1 MKKIMTCV
9 LILFMLST
17 STLLLADDYFPLKK
31 GLKKTYSIN
40 GSTVKTV
47 ENFEERKL
55 GKKKVIPQ
63 KIDIDGATS
72 FIFIQESK
80 KGPVLYAEQA
90 ANAAEPVVLEELVYL
105 NKELKP
111 GNSWERN
118 FKTTLMMEEVTVPM
132 TYEVQK
138 GKETV
143 TVPAGTFDKCIKVI
157 GKGEVEREKGLFGT
171 VKLTVVKTEWY
182 AEKIGLVKSIL
193 HKSGNHML
201 ISDEETITQMTSF
214 EK

>member
-1 MKKIMTCV
+1 MKKITTFV
-9 LILFMLST
+9 LILFLLSLST
-17 STLLLADDYFPLKK
+17 ALMADDYLPLKK
-31 GLKKTYSIN
+31 GLKRTYSIN
-40 GSTVKTV
+40 GSTIKTV

-55 GKKKVIPQ
+55 GKKKVVPQ
-63 KIDIDGATS
+63 KIEVNGATS
-72 FIFIQESK
+72 FIFIQDSK
-80 KGPVLYAEQA
+80 KGQVLYAEQGA
-90 ANAAEPVVLEELVYL
+90 DAAEPTLLEDLVYL
-105 NKELKP
+105 NKELKT
-111 GNSWERN
+111 GNTWEGT
-118 FKTTLMMEEVTVPM
+118 FKTTLMMEEVSVPM

-182 AEKIGLVKSIL
+182 ADKIGLIKSVL

-201 ISDEETITQMTSF
+201 ISDEDVITQLTSY

>member
-1 MKKIMTCV
+1 MKKITTFV
-9 LILFMLST
+9 LILFLLSLST
-17 STLLLADDYFPLKK
+17 ALMADDYLPLKK
-31 GLKKTYSIN
+31 GLKRTYSIN
-40 GSTVKTV
+40 GSTIKTV

-55 GKKKVIPQ
+55 GKKKVVPQ
-63 KIDIDGATS
+63 KIEVNGATS
-72 FIFIQESK
+72 FIFIQETR
-80 KGPVLYAEQA
+80 KGQVLYAEQA
-90 ANAAEPVVLEELVYL
+90 ADAAEPTLLDELVYL
-105 NKELKP
+105 NKELKT
-111 GNSWERN
+111 GNTWEGT
-118 FKTTLMMEEVTVPM
+118 FKTTLMMEEVSVPM

-143 TVPAGTFDKCIKVI
+143 TVPAGTFDKCIKVV

-182 AEKIGLVKSIL
+182 ADKIGLIKSVL

-201 ISDEETITQMTSF
+201 ISDEDVITQLTSY

>member
-1 MKKIMTCV
+1 M
-9 LILFMLST
+9 
-17 STLLLADDYFPLKK
+17 ADDYLPLKK
-31 GLKKTYSIN
+31 GLKRTYSIN
-40 GSTVKTV
+40 GSTIKTV

-55 GKKKVIPQ
+55 GKKKVVPQ
-63 KIDIDGATS
+63 KIEVNGATS
-72 FIFIQESK
+72 FIFIQETR
-80 KGPVLYAEQA
+80 KGQVLYAEQA
-90 ANAAEPVVLEELVYL
+90 ADAAEPTLLDELVYL
-105 NKELKP
+105 NKELKT
-111 GNSWERN
+111 GNTWEGT
-118 FKTTLMMEEVTVPM
+118 FKTTLMMEEVSVPM

-143 TVPAGTFDKCIKVI
+143 TVPAGTFDKCIKVV

-182 AEKIGLVKSIL
+182 ADKVGLIKSVL

-201 ISDEETITQMTSF
+201 ISDEDVITQLTSY

>member
-1 MKKIMTCV
+1 MKKITTFV
-9 LILFMLST
+9 LILFLLSLST
-17 STLLLADDYFPLKK
+17 ALMADDYLPLKK
-31 GLKKTYSIN
+31 GLKRTYSIN
-40 GSTVKTV
+40 GSTIKTV

-55 GKKKVIPQ
+55 GKKKVVPQ
-63 KIDIDGATS
+63 KIEVNGATS
-72 FIFIQESK
+72 FIFIQETR
-80 KGPVLYAEQA
+80 KGQVLYAEQA
-90 ANAAEPVVLEELVYL
+90 ADAAEPTLLDELVYL
-105 NKELKP
+105 NKELKT
-111 GNSWERN
+111 GNTWEGT
-118 FKTTLMMEEVTVPM
+118 FKTTLMMEEVSVPM

-143 TVPAGTFDKCIKVI
+143 TVPAGTFDKCIKVV

-182 AEKIGLVKSIL
+182 ADKVGLIKSVL

-201 ISDEETITQMTSF
+201 ISDEDVITQLTSY

>member
-1 MKKIMTCV
+1 
-9 LILFMLST
+9 
-17 STLLLADDYFPLKK
+17 LKK
-31 GLKKTYSIN
+31 GLKRTYSIN
-40 GSTVKTV
+40 GSTIKTV

-55 GKKKVIPQ
+55 GKKKVVPQ
-63 KIDIDGATS
+63 KIEVNGATS
-72 FIFIQESK
+72 FIFIQDSK
-80 KGPVLYAEQA
+80 KGQVLYAEQGA
-90 ANAAEPVVLEELVYL
+90 DAAEPTLLEDLVYL
-105 NKELKP
+105 NKELKT
-111 GNSWERN
+111 GNTWEGT
-118 FKTTLMMEEVTVPM
+118 FKTTLMMEEVSVPM

-182 AEKIGLVKSIL
+182 ADKIGLIKSVL

-201 ISDEETITQMTSF
+201 ISDEDVITQLTSY

>member
-1 MKKIMTCV
+1 MKKITTFV
-9 LILFMLST
+9 LILFLLSLST
-17 STLLLADDYFPLKK
+17 ALMADDYLPLKK
-31 GLKKTYSIN
+31 GLKRTYSIN
-40 GSTVKTV
+40 GSTIKTV

-55 GKKKVIPQ
+55 GKKKVVPQ
-63 KIDIDGATS
+63 KIEVNGATS
-72 FIFIQESK
+72 FIFIQDSK
-80 KGPVLYAEQA
+80 KGQVLYAEQGA
-90 ANAAEPVVLEELVYL
+90 EAAEPTLLEDLVYL
-105 NKELKP
+105 NKELKT
-111 GNSWERN
+111 GNTWEGT
-118 FKTTLMMEEVTVPM
+118 FKTTLMMEEVNVPM

-143 TVPAGTFDKCIKVI
+143 TVPAGTFDKCIKVV

-182 AEKIGLVKSIL
+182 ADKVGLIKSVL

-201 ISDEETITQMTSF
+201 ISDEDVITQLTSY